1 MMVQYELT
9 AFTPHK
15 TTVPPVCTRAD
26 PSAVDT
32 DPGGVYMGAIFTYG
46 NNPNHYGVFFVS
58 KFEPPH
64 ETLMKSHKN
73 VIKYCSKM
81 RSLKNVMR
89 SFYEVAQ
96 KRTIGCTIMPWGL

>member
-1 MMVQYELT
+1 MIVQYELT

-46 NNPNHYGVFFVS
+46 NN
-58 KFEPPH
+58 
-64 ETLMKSHKN
+64 
-73 VIKYCSKM
+73 
-81 RSLKNVMR
+81 
-89 SFYEVAQ
+89 Q
-96 KRTIGCTIMPWGL
+96 TIMEYFLCQNSNPYTKL

>member
-58 KFEPPH
+58 KFEPQH
-64 ETLMKSHKN
+64 ETLMKS
-73 VIKYCSKM
+73 
-81 RSLKNVMR
+81 LKTL
-89 SFYEVAQ
+89 SSIAQ
-96 KRTIGCTIMPWGL
+96 K